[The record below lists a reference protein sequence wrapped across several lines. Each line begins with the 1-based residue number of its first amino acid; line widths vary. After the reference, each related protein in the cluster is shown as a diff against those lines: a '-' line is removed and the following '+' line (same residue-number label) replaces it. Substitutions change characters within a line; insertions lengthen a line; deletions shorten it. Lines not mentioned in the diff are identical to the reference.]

1 MILIFQDFEVRV
13 YVTKASTAPGIPV
26 DMSGSCME
34 KVIELELTLVTL
46 KVRNPHPLGPEWRV
60 LGPSFCGVL

>member
-1 MILIFQDFEVRV
+1 MILIFQVFEVRV
-13 YVTKASTAPGIPV
+13 YVIKASTAPGIPV

-46 KVRNPHPLGPEWRV
+46 KVRNPHPLGPE
-60 LGPSFCGVL
+60 